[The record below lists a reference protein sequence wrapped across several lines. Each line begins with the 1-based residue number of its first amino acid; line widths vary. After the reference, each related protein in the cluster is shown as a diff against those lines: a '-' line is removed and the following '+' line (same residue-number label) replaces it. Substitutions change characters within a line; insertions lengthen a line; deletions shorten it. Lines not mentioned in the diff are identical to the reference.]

1 MAHSISGDT
10 LRQAQRRIDAPSTE
24 GGLRTQPSDH
34 LLAMLIG
41 AIAFAIALVLLT
53 APSAE

>member
-1 MAHSISGDT
+1 MAHSISDNT
-10 LRQAQRRIDAPSTE
+10 FAPAQPRIEAPSAK
-24 GGLRTQPSDH
+24 GALRAQPSDH